1 MINNIYLKLV
11 EKLRRSIKEMCKNK
25 IFEDDLENRFRNPKP
40 EIQREKRNYEA
51 LCRGDDTVKV

>member
-1 MINNIYLKLV
+1 
-11 EKLRRSIKEMCKNK
+11 MCKNK